1 MPIRIIGDTKFDF
14 IGRRKM
20 SFVLSAI
27 FLAIG
32 LVAVIMLSM
41 GKANL
46 GIQFVGGTLV
56 EGYFESPIELG
67 DLRQTLASGGFPDVE
82 IQGLV
87 GRAEANTYIIRIKSD
102 PVEGARKA
110 RTVLAVIKEGF
121 PGNAFHMDSVHEV
134 GPAVGKTLQSQAR
147 WAVLVSLL
155 GILVY
160 ITLRFDFRFGVAATI
175 ATFHDV
181 LTVLGIFYLLN
192 IEITLLVITGLLTL
206 AGYSL
211 TDTVVVYDRIRENL
225 RKFHKKADFIPAV
238 NRSINEVLS
247 RTIMTSL
254 TVLVVVGAIYILGG
268 PVLRDFS
275 LALILG
281 VLVGTYSSVFV
292 AAPVYIEWEQRSPR
306 RFKA

>member
-1 MPIRIIGDTKFDF
+1 MPIRIIGDTKIDF
-14 IGRRKM
+14 IGKRKI
-20 SFVLSAI
+20 SFVVSTIL
-27 FLAIG
+27 LLVG
-32 LVAVIMLSM
+32 VVAVVMLST
-41 GKANL
+41 GQANL

-56 EGYFESPIELG
+56 EGYFENPLEISA
-67 DLRQTLASGGFPDVE
+67 LRSALASRGFPEAE
-82 IQGLV
+82 IQRLE
-87 GRAEANTYIIRIKSD
+87 GRLEANTFLIRIKSD
-102 PVEGARKA
+102 PVEGTRKA
-110 RTVLAVIKEGF
+110 QTVLAAIRESF
-121 PGNAFHMDSVHEV
+121 PDNAFTMDSVHEV
-134 GPAVGKTLQSQAR
+134 GPAVGESLQRQAR

-160 ITLRFDFRFGVAATI
+160 ITLRFDFRFGVAATV

-181 LTVLGIFYLLN
+181 LVVLGILYVMN
-192 IEITLLVITGLLTL
+192 VEITLLVISALLTL

-225 RKFHKKADFIPAV
+225 RKYHKKADFIPAI

-254 TVLVVVGAIYILGG
+254 TVLVVVFALFVLGG

-292 AAPVYIEWEQRSPR
+292 AAPVYIEWESRRPK